1 MGVLYLIAQTTTG
14 AESGTSGSAVTPT
27 FSAWAVALG
36 IGVLFG
42 LAFLAMV
49 ITWIRTWGWSKE
61 EDVKKLRGLALP
73 SGTTRS
79 VLALLVVG
87 GFVLFAFIGRGIVGD
102 GDQYNAIFGAW
113 VTLTGTVT
121 GFYFGSRVGQNLD
134 DSEDELAQR
143 AARARARDR
152 TDADADAEAAKVIVD
167 TGDDEENPSMI
178 DGDE

>member
-1 MGVLYLIAQTTTG
+1 
-14 AESGTSGSAVTPT
+14 
-27 FSAWAVALG
+27 
-36 IGVLFG
+36 
-42 LAFLAMV
+42 
-49 ITWIRTWGWSKE
+49 
-61 EDVKKLRGLALP
+61 
-73 SGTTRS
+73 
-79 VLALLVVG
+79 
-87 GFVLFAFIGRGIVGD
+87 VGD